1 MRKKVLTIGILFMLS
16 LSTHAQQFF
25 IEADFVSKYMWR
37 GLKCGNAA
45 VQPTIGMELGGLT
58 LSAWGSTQFK
68 DKNNEVNFTLTYE
81 FENLMLFFNNMYA
94 QNDDEESKFF
104 NYSPRTT
111 GHTFDLG
118 MIYTVSE
125 TLPLS
130 VGWYT
135 IVAGNDYKGNDKRA
149 WSTYIEL
156 KYPFSAGG
164 VDFEFETGVTPWK
177 GMYGDKFDVTNIAL
191 KGTKEIQLTK
201 RIAPA
206 IFAQMGVNPN
216 DKDVYFVVGVTL

>member
-1 MRKKVLTIGILFMLS
+1 MIKRTLAISILCMLS
-16 LSTHAQQFF
+16 LSTHAQHFF

-45 VQPTIGMELGGLT
+45 VQPTIGMEWGGLT

-81 FENLMLFFNNMYA
+81 YEHLMLFFNNMYA

-118 MIYTVSE
+118 LIYTVSE
-125 TLPLS
+125 IMPLS
-130 VGWYT
+130 LAWYT
-135 IVAGNDYKGNDKRA
+135 IVAGNDYKENDKRA
-149 WSTYIEL
+149 WSTYIEFN
-156 KYPFSAGG
+156 YPFRAAG
-164 VDFEFETGVTPWK
+164 VDFELETGITPWK
-177 GMYGDKFDVTNIAL
+177 GVYGDKFDVTNIAL
-191 KGTKEIQLTK
+191 KGTKEIPLTK
-201 RIAPA
+201 KIAPSV
-206 IFAQMGVNPN
+206 FAQMGANPN